1 VRGSIRDAH
10 IRWAMGGRQRLKYK
24 NNDGRAQANPKNQP
38 GRAEMAEMAEMT
50 RNLHCGHLDC

>member
-1 VRGSIRDAH
+1 
-10 IRWAMGGRQRLKYK
+10 MGGRQRLKYK